1 MKLTRARDFLL
12 TKLEAV
18 DLAEGKPIEILVPG
32 TFIDMYGRRIQF
44 EAEDFEAYVEN
55 TQAAIGQTIDSEGEP
70 VGLAIDSRGHE
81 DVEGA
86 AGWIVGVSLDA
97 KADGT
102 PVIMGE
108 VRWTDIGV
116 DLIERKVRRFFSGEF
131 DMRRKIIHG
140 GSLTNH
146 PATRDIETG
155 APLLA
160 PVELAMM
167 EAYGGRLYR
176 LQEDD
181 ESLDEQTR
189 KVRNAWY
196 EASETM
202 EGPDSWVMEV
212 FDDHVIVE
220 MGEFYFQIPY
230 EDTEEGV
237 VFAERD
243 EWTQVEHA
251 WVEVAMS
258 AMRAAFRAALE
269 RVRRLAGTDPDPER
283 SRSGDLSDP
292 ANPEQNA
299 DPDPDQEDEAMELDL
314 SKLSEEDRAALV
326 RMTAE
331 ELGLSVTDLEAAKNG
346 DKPGELLAQLVDRR
360 ADEKVKA
367 QLAEAKRRDE
377 IVQFAERV
385 TGGDEETP
393 RGLPIQDERIVKFL
407 SQLKDEDL
415 RAEAQAI
422 FLEIH
427 EKGVTPFDEAGH
439 QREIEGG
446 TSLEDWAADQLRTF
460 LSEDPEATV
469 AEFFALNQ
477 AELGKMS
484 DYDLSEFKEQEKAKL
499 AEA

>member
-1 MKLTRARDFLL
+1 
-12 TKLEAV
+12 
-18 DLAEGKPIEILVPG
+18 
-32 TFIDMYGRRIQF
+32 
-44 EAEDFEAYVEN
+44 
-55 TQAAIGQTIDSEGEP
+55 
-70 VGLAIDSRGHE
+70 
-81 DVEGA
+81 
-86 AGWIVGVSLDA
+86 
-97 KADGT
+97 
-102 PVIMGE
+102 
-108 VRWTDIGV
+108 
-116 DLIERKVRRFFSGEF
+116 
-131 DMRRKIIHG
+131 
-140 GSLTNH
+140 
-146 PATRDIETG
+146 
-155 APLLA
+155 
-160 PVELAMM
+160 
-167 EAYGGRLYR
+167 
-176 LQEDD
+176 
-181 ESLDEQTR
+181 
-189 KVRNAWY
+189 
-196 EASETM
+196 
-202 EGPDSWVMEV
+202 
-212 FDDHVIVE
+212 
-220 MGEFYFQIPY
+220 
-230 EDTEEGV
+230 
-237 VFAERD
+237 
-243 EWTQVEHA
+243 
-251 WVEVAMS
+251 
-258 AMRAAFRAALE
+258 
-269 RVRRLAGTDPDPER
+269 
-283 SRSGDLSDP
+283 
-292 ANPEQNA
+292 
-299 DPDPDQEDEAMELDL
+299 MELDL